1 MSIRSFFGFGFNKPK
16 VFLKKR
22 FDGKKRRAWDP
33 ETLRFNKRNGT

>member
-22 FDGKKRRAWDP
+22 FDGKKNAEP
-33 ETLRFNKRNGT
+33 GILKL

>member
-22 FDGKKRRAWDP
+22 FDGKK
-33 ETLRFNKRNGT
+33 TQSLGS